1 MKTFYQSDNI
11 LKVADIL
18 LVDSY
23 ESRELVISKD
33 KISIPF
39 AVLGFSDNTQMVIY
53 APTIK
58 EVNSRFKNY
67 LDSPSHRRYIPEVD
81 FNDLTINSVGML
93 ISDTLDLRK
102 GYMINL
108 KSKALIFSD
117 LVLRDDRLNL
127 KRYGRDFLLTSYI
140 DEWIIAEILGSECS
154 FQPSEGLLN
163 HLWDFTQD
171 EEKNISEQIRDEFFV
186 YGEKDFRKEG
196 QILKVVNGKFKYALL
211 FEICDYLNN
220 KGGNY

>member
-11 LKVADIL
+11 LKVADIQ

-39 AVLGFSDNTQMVIY
+39 AVLGFSDNTQMAFY
-53 APTIK
+53 APKIA
-58 EVNSRFKNY
+58 EVDSHFKNY
-67 LDSPSHRRYIPEVD
+67 LGNPRYHSYTPEVNFD
-81 FNDLTINSVGML
+81 ELTINSLGML
-93 ISDTLDLRK
+93 VSDTLDLKK
-102 GYMINL
+102 GYMINY
-108 KSKALIFSD
+108 KGNALIFSD
-117 LVLRDDRLNL
+117 LTLKDDRLNL

-140 DEWIIAEILGSECS
+140 NEWIIAEILGSECS

-163 HLWDFTQD
+163 HLWDFIQD
-171 EEKNISEQIRDEFFV
+171 EEKNISKQMRDEFFA

-196 QILKVVNGKFKYALL
+196 QTLKIVNGKFKYALL
-211 FEICDYLNN
+211 FEICYYLND
-220 KGGNY
+220 KGGNK